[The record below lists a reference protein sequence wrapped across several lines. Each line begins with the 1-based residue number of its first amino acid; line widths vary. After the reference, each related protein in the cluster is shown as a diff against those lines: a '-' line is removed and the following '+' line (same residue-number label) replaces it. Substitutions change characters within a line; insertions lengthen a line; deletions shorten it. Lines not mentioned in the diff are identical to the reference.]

1 MVVCAAAWAPRTNPH
16 RTPNDIQDAMIAL
29 ACSTPPVTRH
39 TSVAWWAAVC
49 CTGFITATTPLW
61 AGMPTQS
68 TPTPAHTTASKRLA
82 QPDAQGLGPLPAS
95 WEGTLPGASGG
106 IDWHLDLQPD
116 GRYQLRMTYD
126 RPDGPQSFDDIGR
139 WARDHTARV
148 VLHGGREAP
157 VLLQPLNDGEALR
170 KLDTTGQIIE
180 STHNDR
186 LKRLPAFTPIEPQLF
201 LMGLFSY
208 MADAPNITLCASQ
221 QRVPVAMEKQFPE
234 LQAAY
239 RTSGVQPGQVALV
252 SVEGVI
258 AMRPSAEE
266 SQPPRATLV
275 VQRFVSISPQG
286 RCPSPQASSPLH
298 NTYWKLV
305 RLGQHPAKTSPQGRE
320 AHIVLSATEQRVS
333 GSDGCNRLFGGLTV
347 DGRQL
352 RFGRLASTRMACPD
366 STGQESAFMDALT
379 RTARFQIRGQH
390 LELLDARGRTLARL
404 EAVALP

>member
-1 MVVCAAAWAPRTNPH
+1 MNAQARTTSI
-16 RTPNDIQDAMIAL
+16 R
-29 ACSTPPVTRH
+29 SRH
-39 TSVAWWAAVC
+39 TWMRWWMAAC
-49 CTGFITATTPLW
+49 CFWGFSPLW
-61 AGMPTQS
+61 AGVP
-68 TPTPAHTTASKRLA
+68 PEPRPASATTTSAKRLA

-95 WEGTLPGASGG
+95 WQGTLPGASGG

-126 RPDGPQSFDDIGR
+126 RPEGPQSFDDIGR
-139 WARDHTARV
+139 WGRDHMARV

-157 VLLQPLNDGEALR
+157 VLLEPLEDGEALR
-170 KLDTTGQIIE
+170 KLDTTGQVIE

-186 LKRLPAFTPIEPQLF
+186 LKRLPAFTPIEPQL
-201 LMGLFSY
+201 LLTGLFSY
-208 MADAPNITLCASQ
+208 MADAPNITLCAIQ
-221 QRVPVAMEKQFPE
+221 QRMPVAMEKQFPE

-252 SVEGVI
+252 SVEGTI

-266 SQPPRATLV
+266 SQPPRSTLI
-275 VQRFVSISPQG
+275 VQRVISVSPKA
-286 RCPSPQASSPLH
+286 RCPSPQASSPLR

-305 RLGQHPAKTSPQGRE
+305 KLGQHAAKTSPQGRE

-333 GSDGCNRLFGGLTV
+333 GSDGCNRLFGGFTV

-366 STGQESAFMDALT
+366 GTGQENAFMDALQ

-404 EAVALP
+404 KAVALP